1 MERAVKE
8 DVRHVIEQA
17 PLRAV
22 GPYAAPLLIRARL
35 AVESGFSVPRVGG
48 QVICAVEPELGDYA
62 ALALVESAASE
73 IGGEFPIYGPQLTG
87 NIRIGSNPTP
97 TSYVVVR
104 PGLGFGMG
112 DSVR

>member
-17 PLRAV
+17 PLCAV
-22 GPYAAPLLIRARL
+22 GPYAAPLLIWARL

>member
-17 PLRAV
+17 PLCAV
-22 GPYAAPLLIRARL
+22 GPYAAPLLIWARL
-35 AVESGFSVPRVGG
+35 AVESGLSVPRVGG